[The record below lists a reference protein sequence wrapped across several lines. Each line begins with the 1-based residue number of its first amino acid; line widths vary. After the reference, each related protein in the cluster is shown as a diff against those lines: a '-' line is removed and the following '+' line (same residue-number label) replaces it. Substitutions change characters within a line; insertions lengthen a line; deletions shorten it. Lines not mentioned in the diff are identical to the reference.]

1 MSKTGAKPTAALPGR
16 RLAPGETLPPPTER
30 ITVLGWIYRNLLSPW
45 YNLVLTIIGFALA
58 YALLVPILRWALTQA
73 EWQVVV
79 VNLRLFMVGQYPKE
93 ALWRVWFL
101 LYLLALTA
109 GWAWGVFLGK
119 GYRIAGIVLLG
130 VLVFFGLLPF
140 APDLRW
146 RWFTLAITAFIAWG
160 GAYRWRTRSWAR
172 RTALLLLLLYFPIV
186 IIVIRG
192 FAGWDLPRQIWAALY
207 LTGVIG
213 GMALGVTRPDQRWPA
228 ARWAQYTLF
237 LLPLALALL
246 PPFASWRFSLV
257 GFAAVT
263 WASWLIGRSN
273 PTTLKGLARL
283 LIGLYLPL
291 LFLLYQLGPNGLL
304 VQAMPKVGTNLWGG
318 LLLTFLLTIVG
329 IVFSFPLGILL
340 ALGRRSAMP
349 AIRLFSIL
357 YIEFIR
363 GVPLVTVLFMAQV
376 MLPLFLP
383 PGMTID
389 RVLRAMAGIILFA
402 AAYMAEN
409 VRGGLQAIPK
419 GQYEAAYAIGLNA
432 FQAMTLIILPQ
443 ALRNV
448 IPVIVN
454 QFIALFKDTSLVA
467 IVGLF
472 DLLGIASTVLA
483 QPEFIGK
490 QREVYTFIGLIYWI
504 FSYGMSYTS
513 RQIEKALGVGE
524 R

>member
-1 MSKTGAKPTAALPGR
+1 MERP
-16 RLAPGETLPPPTER
+16 LAPGETLPPPTER

-45 YNLVLTIIGFALA
+45 YNAVLTVLGLALA
-58 YALLVPILRWALTQA
+58 YALLVPVLRWALTQA

-93 ALWRVWFL
+93 ALWRVWLL

-109 GWAWGVFLGK
+109 GWSWG
-119 GYRIAGIVLLG
+119 VLLG
-130 VLVFFGLLPF
+130 KRYATAGFVLLGAFIGLAVLPF
-140 APDLRW
+140 APALRF
-146 RWFTLAITAFIAWG
+146 RWFTLALTALVAWG
-160 GAYRWRTRSWAR
+160 LAYRWRAAPWAR
-172 RTALLLLLLYFPIV
+172 KVAFALLLLYFPIV

-192 FAGWDLPRQIWAALY
+192 FAGWDRARQFWAALY
-207 LTGVIG
+207 LTGVLAG
-213 GMALGVTRPDQRWPA
+213 LVVGMWRPERRWPA
-228 ARWAQYTLF
+228 ARWGQLGLF
-237 LLPLALALL
+237 LVPLSLALL
-246 PPFASWRFSLV
+246 PTFVAWRFSLV
-257 GFAAVT
+257 GLAAVT
-263 WASWLIGRSN
+263 WAAWLTGRSN
-273 PTTLKGLARL
+273 PTTLRGLARVL
-283 LIGLYLPL
+283 VGLYLPL
-291 LFLLYQLGPNGLL
+291 LLLLYQMGPSGLL
-304 VQAMPKVGTNLWGG
+304 VRAMPQVGTNLWGG

-340 ALGRRSAMP
+340 ALGRRSMMP

-363 GVPLVTVLFMAQV
+363 GVPLVTILFMAQV

-389 RVLRAMAGIILFA
+389 RVLRAMAGIVLFA

-419 GQYEAAYAIGLNA
+419 GQYEAAYALGLNA

-483 QPEFIGK
+483 QPQFIGK

>member
-1 MSKTGAKPTAALPGR
+1 MAEPQPR
-16 RLAPGETLPPPTER
+16 QDMLPPPTER
-30 ITVLGWIYRNLLSPW
+30 ITVFGWVYRNLLSPW
-45 YNLVLTIIGFALA
+45 YNAVLTVIGLALA
-58 YALLVPILRWALTQA
+58 YALVVPVLRWALTQA
-73 EWQVVV
+73 QWEVVA

-93 ALWRVWFL
+93 ALWRIWLL
-101 LYLLALTA
+101 LYLLAVTA
-109 GWAWGVFLGK
+109 GWSWG
-119 GYRIAGIVLLG
+119 VLLG
-130 VLVFFGLLPF
+130 TRYRTAGLVLLGAAVALALMPF
-140 APDLRW
+140 APAIRL
-146 RWFTLAITAFIAWG
+146 RWFTLALTGLAAWG
-160 GAYRWRTRSWAR
+160 LAYRLRSRPWTRRA
-172 RTALLLLLLYFPIV
+172 AYLLLFLYFPIV
-186 IIVIRG
+186 ILVVRG
-192 FAGWDLPRQIWAALY
+192 FAGWDRPRQVWAGLYFTAMVVGFLLGAGRLEERLPAL
-207 LTGVIG
+207 
-213 GMALGVTRPDQRWPA
+213 RWG
-228 ARWAQYTLF
+228 QYGLF
-237 LLPLALALL
+237 LLPLVLAVTPGLVQWRTALIGL
-246 PPFASWRFSLV
+246 
-257 GFAAVT
+257 AAVL
-263 WASWLIGRSN
+263 WASWLIGRTD
-273 PTTLKGLARL
+273 PTTFRGVVRVL
-283 LIGLYLPL
+283 LGLYLPVL
-291 LFLLYQLGPNGLL
+291 LLITQLAPGGLL
-304 VQAMPKVGTNLWGG
+304 VQALPKVETNLWGG

-340 ALGRRSAMP
+340 ALGRRSTMP
-349 AIRLFSIL
+349 VVRLFSIL

-383 PGMTID
+383 PGTTID

-419 GQYEAAYAIGLNA
+419 GQYEAAYALGLNA
-432 FQAMTLIILPQ
+432 FQTMTLIILPQ

-483 QPEFIGK
+483 QPEFIGR